1 MLVLLS
7 LAYAIFTGPLLPV
20 ELGIQVSLIIYF
32 SFHTYFHLK
41 IHFRQIDVFWY
52 LVCYSWYWWMYAINI
67 FIYIVTD
74 QDFRKVYRLF
84 LKDVYAC
91 RLNGNSEG

>member
-1 MLVLLS
+1 M
-7 LAYAIFTGPLLPV
+7 G
-20 ELGIQVSLIIYF
+20 
-32 SFHTYFHLK
+32 
-41 IHFRQIDVFWY
+41 VFWC
-52 LVCYSWYWWMYAINI
+52 LVCYSLYWWMYAVNV

-84 LKDVYAC
+84 LKDVFAC